1 MTWDLQTITGLVS
14 ILAFTAAGVILFVSA
29 MER

>member
-1 MTWDLQTITGLVS
+1 MAWDFQTITGLVS
-14 ILAFTAAGVILFVSA
+14 ILAFTVAGVILIVGL